1 MWKCLK
7 IVHFANPTLQKATFK
22 KIPSRILQEMMLT
35 HNENIQQLARQWN
48 QLSVHSFEQLA
59 DFVRDT
65 HHVAQ
70 GIASR
75 AINRSVTLRNW
86 LIGYYIVEFEQKGED
101 RAKYGDQLLER
112 LAERVNTEG
121 INITTLKYSRL
132 FYQYYPYIADS
143 LQIEKSATA
152 SHQLGTKSATVSHP
166 SAKSATALQ
175 KFTTPADKLVNSLS
189 FSHIREIMTQSD
201 PLARFFYE
209 TESIRGGW
217 SVRELRRQIATNLY
231 FRAGVS
237 GNPEKLL
244 SLIEPEKTTPEMVVR
259 DPLSLEFLGLKMHE
273 VVSESVLEEALIS
286 HLQEFLME
294 LGSGFCFE
302 ARQKRI
308 VIDGNY
314 YFADLVF
321 YHRYLHCSVIVEL
334 KNDAFK
340 HEYMGQLNAYVA
352 YYKANEMRDGDN
364 PPVGIL
370 LCTQKG
376 EQMVEYATAGMDENL
391 FVSTYQLQLPDKST
405 LEHFLSKQTEKC

>member
-1 MWKCLK
+1 MQDNK
-7 IVHFANPTLQKATFK
+7 
-22 KIPSRILQEMMLT
+22 
-35 HNENIQQLARQWN
+35 ENIQQLAQRWS

-59 DFVRDT
+59 DFIRDT
-65 HHVAQ
+65 HYVAQ
-70 GIASR
+70 SIASR
-75 AINRSVTLRNW
+75 AINRSLTLRNW
-86 LIGYYIVEFEQKGED
+86 LVGYYIVEFEQNGED
-101 RAKYGDQLLER
+101 RAKYGEQLLEH
-112 LAERVNTEG
+112 LAERVNIEG

-152 SHQLGTKSATVSHP
+152 SHQLGSKSTTVSHQ
-166 SAKSATALQ
+166 SGKSGAALQ
-175 KFTTPADKLVNSLS
+175 KFTTPADKLINNLS

-217 SVRELRRQIATNLY
+217 SVRELRRQITTNLY

-244 SLIEPEKTTPEMVVR
+244 SLIEPETATPQMVVR
-259 DPLSLEFLGLKMHE
+259 DPVSLEFLGLKMHE
-273 VVSESVLEEALIS
+273 IVSESALEDALIS
-286 HLQEFLME
+286 HLQEFLLE

-321 YHRYLHCSVIVEL
+321 YHRYLHCNVIVEL

-340 HEYMGQLNAYVA
+340 HEYIGQLNAYVA
-352 YYKANEMRDGDN
+352 YYKANEMHSGDN

-405 LEHFLSKQTEKC
+405 LERFLTNQTEKC

>member
-1 MWKCLK
+1 MQSRLDKRKRDW
-7 IVHFANPTLQKATFK
+7 TEK
-22 KIPSRILQEMMLT
+22 KMQD
-35 HNENIQQLARQWN
+35 NKENIQQLAQRWN
-48 QLSVHSFEQLA
+48 QLSFHSFDQLA
-59 DFVRDT
+59 DFIRNT
-65 HHVAQ
+65 HYAAQ

-75 AINRSVTLRNW
+75 AINRSITLRNW
-86 LIGYYIVEFEQKGED
+86 LIGYYIVEFEQNGTD
-101 RAKYGDQLLER
+101 RAKYGDQLLMR
-112 LAERVNTEG
+112 LEESMNIEG
-121 INITTLKYSRL
+121 LNLTTLKYSRL
-132 FYQYYPYIADS
+132 FYLTYPQVADY
-143 LQIEKSATA
+143 LIDGKSATA
-152 SHQLGTKSATVSHP
+152 SHQLHEKRATTSH
-166 SAKSATALQ
+166 Q
-175 KFTTPADKLVNSLS
+175 FITPADKLVNNLS

-209 TESIRGGW
+209 TESIQGGW

-244 SLIEPEKTTPEMVVR
+244 SLIEPEKVTPKMVVR
-259 DPLSLEFLGLKMHE
+259 DPLSLEFLGLRMHE

-286 HLQEFLME
+286 HLQEFLLE

-321 YHRYLHCSVIVEL
+321 YHRYLHCNVIVEL

-352 YYKANEMRDGDN
+352 YYKANEMHAGDN

-405 LEHFLSKQTEKC
+405 LERFLSKQTEKC

>member
-1 MWKCLK
+1 MQDTK
-7 IVHFANPTLQKATFK
+7 
-22 KIPSRILQEMMLT
+22 
-35 HNENIQQLARQWN
+35 ENIQLLAQQWN
-48 QLSVHSFEQLA
+48 QLTVHSFDQLA
-59 DFVRDT
+59 GFIRET
-65 HHVAQ
+65 HYAAQ
-70 GIASR
+70 NIASR
-75 AINRSVTLRNW
+75 AINRSITLRNW
-86 LIGYYIVEFEQKGED
+86 LIGYYIVEFEQSGEN

-112 LAERVNTEG
+112 LEDSLDVEG
-121 INITTLKYSRL
+121 LNLTTLKYSRL
-132 FYQYYPYIADS
+132 FYLLYPQVADYLLDIKS
-143 LQIEKSATA
+143 ATASHQSEKSATA
-152 SHQLGTKSATVSHP
+152 SHQSE
-166 SAKSATALQ
+166 KSATALQ
-175 KFTTPADKLVNSLS
+175 KFITPADTLVNNLS

-244 SLIEPEKTTPEMVVR
+244 SILEPEKATPQMVVR
-259 DPLSLEFLGLKMHE
+259 DPISLEFLGLKMKE
-273 VVSESVLEEALIS
+273 VVSESTLEDALID
-286 HLQEFLME
+286 HLQDFLME
-294 LGSGFCFE
+294 LGAGFCFE

-321 YHRYLHCSVIVEL
+321 YHRYLHCNVIVEL

-340 HEYMGQLNAYVA
+340 NEYIGQLNAYVA
-352 YYKANEMRDGDN
+352 YYKANEMRNGDN

-376 EQMVEYATAGMDENL
+376 EQMVEYATAGMDKNL
-391 FVSTYQLQLPDKST
+391 FVSTYQLQLPDKTT
-405 LEHFLSKQTEKC
+405 LENFLISQK